1 MVLFEDEVCFR
12 ELVPCGEQ
20 GLIEDGEIMAACGR
34 ATGLLIF
41 YVGGCREKTSLKIKK
56 GGEKHKA
63 M

>member
-20 GLIEDGEIMAACGR
+20 GLIEDGEIMAAILLR

-41 YVGGCREKTSLKIKK
+41 LCRRLQRKNILEDK
-56 GGEKHKA
+56 ERW
-63 M
+63 